1 MGLNGNHRHAS
12 TGAAT
17 VPGGRERGTCRGRQD
32 TCPAKAKTQR
42 TIDKTS
48 TLARKQHKAA
58 LILNKSLS
66 LSLSLSLIRPL

>member
-1 MGLNGNHRHAS
+1 MGLTGNHRHAS
-12 TGAAT
+12 NGAAT

-32 TCPAKAKTQR
+32 TCPAKTQR

-66 LSLSLSLIRPL
+66 LTLSLSHQAPLTS